1 MALRFD
7 RSVRDGLPYHMIML
21 DDVRR
26 RIDQFDVLHF
36 HIDLLP
42 APVERDIADR
52 CGPAPGFRCERTF
65 SVALIVGLPD
75 AAESSPSRASLNGL
89 DGTNFFNA
97 AMLAGFGP
105 YVAVYLAEQ
114 KWTQENIGFVLT
126 ASGLAGLL
134 ALMPGG
140 QLLDTVRSKRAL
152 VALGASMVA
161 VTALVI
167 GIWPNFPLVF
177 TALVL
182 HGTTGAFL
190 GPAIAAISLGVVGHF
205 ALAEQLGRNQRFAS
219 AGSLIA
225 TALMGLIGYLLSYQA
240 MFLIAA
246 ALVLPLLAA
255 LAAIRPADIDFARSC
270 GAAHPDAATQP
281 ARTGHRSLWKS
292 PEVLTFAASLFL
304 FQLAN
309 AAMLPVVGA
318 ALVYEGESRSSLI
331 VAALIIL
338 PQAVVALSAP
348 WVGRQARSWGRRPL
362 LIIGFGTLPIRALLF
377 AFFEDPLFL
386 IGFQLLDG
394 ISGAIIGVL
403 TALVTADITHG
414 SGRFNLAQGI
424 IGTASGI
431 GAALSTAVFGLIAAN
446 FGHTTTFLS
455 MAAVALLGASI
466 MWLLMPETRPST
478 EK

>member
-1 MALRFD
+1 M
-7 RSVRDGLPYHMIML
+7 
-21 DDVRR
+21 
-26 RIDQFDVLHF
+26 
-36 HIDLLP
+36 
-42 APVERDIADR
+42 
-52 CGPAPGFRCERTF
+52 
-65 SVALIVGLPD
+65 ALIVGLPD

-89 DGTNFFNA
+89 DGINFFNA

-140 QLLDTVRSKRAL
+140 ELLDTVRSKRAL

-177 TALVL
+177 TGLMF

-190 GPAIAAISLGVVGHF
+190 GPAIAAISLGVVGHS

-225 TALMGLIGYLLSYQA
+225 TGLMGLIGYLLSYSA

-246 ALVLPLLAA
+246 ALVFPLLVA

-270 GAAHPDAATQP
+270 GAARPDAATQP
-281 ARTGHRSLWKS
+281 ARTTHRSLWKS
-292 PEVLTFAASLFL
+292 PGVLTFAASLFL

-309 AAMLPVVGA
+309 AAMLPIVGA
-318 ALVYEGESRSSLI
+318 ALVYDGESRSSLI

-338 PQAVVALSAP
+338 PQIVVALLAP

-362 LIIGFGTLPIRALLF
+362 LLIGFGTLPIRALLF
-377 AFFEDPLFL
+377 AFFADPLFL
-386 IGFQLLDG
+386 FGFQLLDG

-403 TALVTADITHG
+403 TALVTADIAHG

-446 FGHTTTFLS
+446 FGRTTTFLS

>member
-1 MALRFD
+1 M
-7 RSVRDGLPYHMIML
+7 
-21 DDVRR
+21 
-26 RIDQFDVLHF
+26 
-36 HIDLLP
+36 
-42 APVERDIADR
+42 
-52 CGPAPGFRCERTF
+52 
-65 SVALIVGLPD
+65 ALIVALPD
-75 AAESSPSRASLNGL
+75 AAEPSPSRASLNGL
-89 DGTNFFNA
+89 DGINFFNA

-105 YVAVYLAEQ
+105 YVAVYLAEE

-140 QLLDTVRSKRAL
+140 ELLDTVRSKRAL
-152 VALGASMVA
+152 AALGASMVA

-190 GPAIAAISLGVVGHF
+190 GPAIAAISLGVVGHL

-225 TALMGLIGYLLSYQA
+225 TGLMGLIGYLLSYQA

-246 ALVLPLLAA
+246 ALGLPLLIA

-270 GAAHPDAATQP
+270 GAPHPDATQP
-281 ARTGHRSLWKS
+281 ARTTHRGLWKS
-292 PEVLTFAASLFL
+292 PGVLTFAACLFL

-318 ALVYEGESRSSLI
+318 ALVYDGESRSSLI

-338 PQAVVALSAP
+338 PQIVVVLLAP
-348 WVGRQARSWGRRPL
+348 WVGRQARRWGRRPL
-362 LIIGFGTLPIRALLF
+362 LLIGFGALPIRALLF
-377 AFFEDPLFL
+377 ALTADPLFL
-386 IGFQLLDG
+386 VGFQLLDG
-394 ISGAIIGVL
+394 ISGTIVGVL
-403 TALVTADITHG
+403 TVLVTADMTRG
-414 SGRFNLAQGI
+414 AGRFNLAQGI

-431 GAALSTAVFGLIAAN
+431 GAALSTALFGLIATN
-446 FGHTTTFLS
+446 FDRTATFLS
-455 MAAVALLGASI
+455 MASVALLSASI

-478 EK
+478 ESNSSSDPN

>member
-1 MALRFD
+1 MDAGEHRFRSD
-7 RSVRDGLPYHMIML
+7 REWSRWLACPHA
-21 DDVRR
+21 RR
-26 RIDQFDVLHF
+26 RT
-36 HIDLLP
+36 
-42 APVERDIADR
+42 AGY
-52 CGPAPGFRCERTF
+52 GPLEAG
-65 SVALIVGLPD
+65 
-75 AAESSPSRASLNGL
+75 SSSARR
-89 DGTNFFNA
+89 
-97 AMLAGFGP
+97 
-105 YVAVYLAEQ
+105 Q
-114 KWTQENIGFVLT
+114 H
-126 ASGLAGLL
+126 
-134 ALMPGG
+134 
-140 QLLDTVRSKRAL
+140 
-152 VALGASMVA
+152 

-219 AGSLIA
+219 AGALIA
-225 TALMGLIGYLLSYQA
+225 TGLMGLIGYLLSYQA

-270 GAAHPDAATQP
+270 GAAHPNPATQP

-292 PEVLTFAASLFL
+292 PGVLTFAASLFL

-309 AAMLPVVGA
+309 AAMLPIVGA
-318 ALVYEGESRSSLI
+318 ALVYDGESRSSLI

-338 PQAVVALSAP
+338 PQIVVALLAP

-362 LIIGFGTLPIRALLF
+362 LLIGFGTLPIRALLF
-377 AFFEDPLFL
+377 AFFADPLFL
-386 IGFQLLDG
+386 VGFQLLDG

-403 TALVTADITHG
+403 TALVTADIMHG

-446 FGHTTTFLS
+446 FGRTPTFLS

>member
-1 MALRFD
+1 
-7 RSVRDGLPYHMIML
+7 
-21 DDVRR
+21 
-26 RIDQFDVLHF
+26 
-36 HIDLLP
+36 
-42 APVERDIADR
+42 
-52 CGPAPGFRCERTF
+52 
-65 SVALIVGLPD
+65 
-75 AAESSPSRASLNGL
+75 
-89 DGTNFFNA
+89 
-97 AMLAGFGP
+97 MLAGFGP

-114 KWTQENIGFVLT
+114 KWTQDNIGFVLT

-140 QLLDTVRSKRAL
+140 ELLDTVRSKRAL

-161 VTALVI
+161 VTALII
-167 GIWPNFPLVF
+167 GIRPNFPLVF

-225 TALMGLIGYLLSYQA
+225 TGLMGLIGYLLSYQA

-270 GAAHPDAATQP
+270 GATRPDAATQP
-281 ARTGHRSLWKS
+281 ARTTHRSLWKS
-292 PEVLTFAASLFL
+292 PGVLTFAASLFL

-309 AAMLPVVGA
+309 AAVLPVVGA
-318 ALVYEGESRSSLI
+318 ALVYDGESRSSLI

-338 PQAVVALSAP
+338 PQIVVALLAP

-362 LIIGFGTLPIRALLF
+362 LLIGFGALPIRALLF
-377 AFFEDPLFL
+377 AWTADPLFL
-386 IGFQLLDG
+386 VGFQLLDG

-455 MAAVALLGASI
+455 MAAVAFLGASI

>member
-1 MALRFD
+1 
-7 RSVRDGLPYHMIML
+7 
-21 DDVRR
+21 
-26 RIDQFDVLHF
+26 
-36 HIDLLP
+36 
-42 APVERDIADR
+42 
-52 CGPAPGFRCERTF
+52 
-65 SVALIVGLPD
+65 VALIVGLPD
-75 AAESSPSRASLNGL
+75 AAESLPSRASLNGL
-89 DGTNFFNA
+89 DGINFFNA

-140 QLLDTVRSKRAL
+140 ELLDTVRSKRAL

-225 TALMGLIGYLLSYQA
+225 TGLMGLIGYLLSYQA

-270 GAAHPDAATQP
+270 GATRPDAATQP
-281 ARTGHRSLWKS
+281 ARTTHRSLWKS
-292 PEVLTFAASLFL
+292 PGVLTFAASLFL

-309 AAMLPVVGA
+309 AAVLPVVGA
-318 ALVYEGESRSSLI
+318 ALVYDGESRSSLI

-338 PQAVVALSAP
+338 PQIVVALLAP

-362 LIIGFGTLPIRALLF
+362 LLIGFGALPIRALLF
-377 AFFEDPLFL
+377 AWTADPLFL
-386 IGFQLLDG
+386 VGFQLLDG

>member
-1 MALRFD
+1 
-7 RSVRDGLPYHMIML
+7 
-21 DDVRR
+21 
-26 RIDQFDVLHF
+26 
-36 HIDLLP
+36 
-42 APVERDIADR
+42 
-52 CGPAPGFRCERTF
+52 
-65 SVALIVGLPD
+65 VALIVGLPD

-114 KWTQENIGFVLT
+114 KWTQDNIGFVLT

-140 QLLDTVRSKRAL
+140 ELLDTVRSKRAL

-225 TALMGLIGYLLSYQA
+225 TGLMGLIGYLLSYQA

-270 GAAHPDAATQP
+270 GAARPDAATQP
-281 ARTGHRSLWKS
+281 ARTTHRSLWKS
-292 PEVLTFAASLFL
+292 PGVLTFAASLFL

-318 ALVYEGESRSSLI
+318 ALVYDGESRSSLI

-338 PQAVVALSAP
+338 PQIVVALLAP

-362 LIIGFGTLPIRALLF
+362 LLIGFGTLPIRALLF

-386 IGFQLLDG
+386 VGFQLLDG

-431 GAALSTAVFGLIAAN
+431 GAALSTALFGLIAAN
-446 FGHTTTFLS
+446 FDRTAAFLS

-466 MWLLMPETRPST
+466 IWLSMPETRPST

>member
-1 MALRFD
+1 M
-7 RSVRDGLPYHMIML
+7 
-21 DDVRR
+21 
-26 RIDQFDVLHF
+26 
-36 HIDLLP
+36 
-42 APVERDIADR
+42 
-52 CGPAPGFRCERTF
+52 
-65 SVALIVGLPD
+65 ALIVGLPD
-75 AAESSPSRASLNGL
+75 AAESLPSRASLNGL
-89 DGTNFFNA
+89 DGINFFNA

-114 KWTQENIGFVLT
+114 NWTQENIGFVLT

-140 QLLDTVRSKRAL
+140 ELLDTVRSKRAL

-225 TALMGLIGYLLSYQA
+225 TGLMGLIGYLLSYQA

-246 ALVLPLLAA
+246 ALVLPLLVA
-255 LAAIRPADIDFARSC
+255 LAAIRPADIDFGRSC
-270 GAAHPDAATQP
+270 GAARPDAA
-281 ARTGHRSLWKS
+281 ARTMHRSLWKS
-292 PEVLTFAASLFL
+292 PGMLTFAASLFL

-309 AAMLPVVGA
+309 AAMLPIVGA
-318 ALVYEGESRSSLI
+318 ALVYDGESRSSLI

-338 PQAVVALSAP
+338 PQIVVALSAP

-362 LIIGFGTLPIRALLF
+362 LLIGFGTLPIRALLF
-377 AFFEDPLFL
+377 AFFADPSFL
-386 IGFQLLDG
+386 VGFQLLDG

-424 IGTASGI
+424 IGTAAGI

-446 FGHTTTFLS
+446 FGRTTTFLS